1 MGAARARVVE
11 CKSKEEG
18 TEVMARY
25 CGSVCRLCR
34 REGEKLFLKGERC
47 YTGKCAV
54 EKREGGPGQHGRGR
68 QSWSN
73 FKTQLREKQKV
84 RRSYGLLE
92 RGFRDNFE
100 KASSSK
106 GVTGT
111 EMLVRLERRLDN
123 VVYRL
128 GIGSSRRQARQLV
141 NHGHML
147 VNGKRVAIPS
157 YLISAGDVVEVC
169 ESSKTNPLIIAG
181 MEAAK
186 SRIIP
191 EWLTLDQAA
200 ARGTVNSLPTREQL
214 PPTFREQLVV
224 ELYSR

>member
-1 MGAARARVVE
+1 
-11 CKSKEEG
+11 
-18 TEVMARY
+18 MARY

-68 QSWSN
+68 QAFSN
-73 FKTQLREKQKV
+73 FKIQLREKQKV
-84 RRSYGLLE
+84 KRSYGLLE
-92 RGFRDNFE
+92 TKFRDTFDR
-100 KASSSK
+100 ASRAK

-111 EMLVRLERRLDN
+111 ELLVLLERRLDN

-128 GIGSSRRQARQLV
+128 GLGSSRRQARQIV
-141 NHGHML
+141 NHGHVL
-147 VNGKRVAIPS
+147 VNGKRVSIPS
-157 YLISAGDVVEVC
+157 YSVTPGDVVEVA
-169 ESSKTNPLIIAG
+169 EASKKNPLVVAA

-186 SRIIP
+186 SRNIP
-191 EWLTLDQAA
+191 EWLSLDQAA
-200 ARGTVNSLPTREQL
+200 VRGTVNSVPTREQL
-214 PPTFREQLVV
+214 PPTIREQLIV

>member
-1 MGAARARVVE
+1 
-11 CKSKEEG
+11 
-18 TEVMARY
+18 MARY

-73 FKTQLREKQKV
+73 YKTQLREKQKV
-84 RRSYGLLE
+84 KRSYGLLE
-92 RGFRDNFE
+92 GKFRDNFE
-100 KASSSK
+100 RASSSK

-111 EMLVRLERRLDN
+111 ELLVLLERRLDN

-128 GIGSSRRQARQLV
+128 GLGSSRRQARQIV
-141 NHGHML
+141 NHGHVL
-147 VNGKRVAIPS
+147 VNGKRVSIPS
-157 YLISAGDVVEVC
+157 YTVSAGDVVEVA
-169 ESSKTNPLIIAG
+169 EKSKKNPLVIAG

-191 EWLTLDQAA
+191 EWLSLDQGAV
-200 ARGTVNSLPTREQL
+200 RGTVNSLPTREQL
-214 PPTFREQLVV
+214 PPTFREQLIV

>member
-1 MGAARARVVE
+1 
-11 CKSKEEG
+11 
-18 TEVMARY
+18 MARY

-47 YTGKCAV
+47 FTGKCAV

-68 QSWSN
+68 QAFSN
-73 FKTQLREKQKV
+73 YKIQLREKQKV
-84 RRSYGLLE
+84 KRSYGLLE
-92 RGFRDNFE
+92 AKFHNTFE
-100 KASSSK
+100 RAAATK

-111 EMLVRLERRLDN
+111 ELLVLLERRLDN

-128 GIGSSRRQARQLV
+128 GFGSSRRQARQIV
-141 NHGHML
+141 NHGRIL
-147 VNGKRVAIPS
+147 VNGKRISIPS
-157 YLISAGDVVEVC
+157 YTLSPGDVVEVA
-169 ESSKTNPLIIAG
+169 EKGKANPLIIAG

-186 SRIIP
+186 SRVIP

-200 ARGTVNSLPTREQL
+200 ARGTVNSVPTREQL
-214 PPTFREQLVV
+214 PPTIREQLIV

>member
-1 MGAARARVVE
+1 
-11 CKSKEEG
+11 
-18 TEVMARY
+18 MARY

-68 QSWSN
+68 QAFSN
-73 FKTQLREKQKV
+73 FKIQLREKQKV
-84 RRSYGLLE
+84 KRSYGLLE
-92 RGFRDNFE
+92 TKFRDTFDR
-100 KASSSK
+100 ASRAK

-111 EMLVRLERRLDN
+111 ELLVLLERRLDN

-128 GIGSSRRQARQLV
+128 GLGSSRRQARQIV
-141 NHGHML
+141 NHGHVL
-147 VNGKRVAIPS
+147 VNGKRVSIPS
-157 YLISAGDVVEVC
+157 YCVSPGDVVEVA
-169 ESSKTNPLIIAG
+169 EASKKNPLVIAA

-186 SRIIP
+186 SRNIP
-191 EWLTLDQAA
+191 EWLSLDQAA
-200 ARGTVNSLPTREQL
+200 VRGTVNSVPTREQL
-214 PPTFREQLVV
+214 PPTIREQLIV

>member
-1 MGAARARVVE
+1 
-11 CKSKEEG
+11 
-18 TEVMARY
+18 MARY

-68 QSWSN
+68 QAFSN
-73 FKTQLREKQKV
+73 FKIQLREKQKV
-84 RRSYGLLE
+84 KRSYGLLE
-92 RGFRDNFE
+92 GKFRDTFDR
-100 KASSSK
+100 AARTK

-111 EMLVRLERRLDN
+111 ELLVLLERRIDN

-128 GIGSSRRQARQLV
+128 GLGSSRRQARQIV
-141 NHGHML
+141 NHGHVL
-147 VNGKRVAIPS
+147 VNGKRVSIPS
-157 YLISAGDVVEVC
+157 YTVSTGDVVEVA
-169 ESSKTNPLIIAG
+169 EASKKNPLVVAA

-191 EWLTLDQAA
+191 EWLSLDQAA
-200 ARGTVNSLPTREQL
+200 VRGTVNSVPTREQL
-214 PPTFREQLVV
+214 PPTIREQLIV

>member
-1 MGAARARVVE
+1 
-11 CKSKEEG
+11 
-18 TEVMARY
+18 MARY

-47 YTGKCAV
+47 YTGKCAI

-68 QSWSN
+68 QAFSN
-73 FKTQLREKQKV
+73 FKIQLREKQKV
-84 RRSYGLLE
+84 KRSYGLLE
-92 RGFRDNFE
+92 GKFRDTFDR
-100 KASSSK
+100 AASSK

-111 EMLVRLERRLDN
+111 ELLVLLERRLDN

-128 GIGSSRRQARQLV
+128 GLGSSRRQARQIV
-141 NHGHML
+141 NHGHVL
-147 VNGKRVAIPS
+147 VNGKRVSIPS
-157 YLISAGDVVEVC
+157 YTVSTGDVVEVA
-169 ESSKTNPLIIAG
+169 EASKKNPLVVAA

-191 EWLTLDQAA
+191 EWLSLDQAA
-200 ARGTVNSLPTREQL
+200 VRGTVNSVPTREQL
-214 PPTFREQLVV
+214 PPTIREQLIV